1 MQYKIALQLSGQLRN
16 WNTSVKYWNNL
27 ISILENVDVYT
38 CFWNEDYARQQDI
51 SKINNLVLNNL
62 IEPPRHHG
70 YSEWSKEYQHQWPY
84 EFRKYQLYPQNYLIF
99 KGGYHRRLYQLNNN
113 IDYDAI
119 IVSRPDFNLQECKI
133 RERSLFTD
141 TSKFIS
147 DVVANKYSAFLQGVR
162 NLVGES
168 GYHKFSNDY
177 FFIGTEES
185 MNLLTTNILSNYID
199 KGSFHIGEHNA
210 HILAC
215 TSTGLLIKEL
225 SLQGTIIREEE

>member
-84 EFRKYQLYPQNYLIF
+84 EFRKYQN
-99 KGGYHRRLYQLNNN
+99 
-113 IDYDAI
+113 
-119 IVSRPDFNLQECKI
+119 RP
-133 RERSLFTD
+133 
-141 TSKFIS
+141 
-147 DVVANKYSAFLQGVR
+147 
-162 NLVGES
+162 
-168 GYHKFSNDY
+168 
-177 FFIGTEES
+177 
-185 MNLLTTNILSNYID
+185 
-199 KGSFHIGEHNA
+199 
-210 HILAC
+210 
-215 TSTGLLIKEL
+215 
-225 SLQGTIIREEE
+225 